1 MLWRVGWVWYAE
13 SGWNSKHPVDEIHGC
28 AGCDG
33 KMNVLKVKEGDLD
46 TNSEPEQEEIVNF
59 FTIQHK
65 AYPQWPT
72 CHLLS

>member
-13 SGWNSKHPVDEIHGC
+13 PGWNSKDPVDEMHYC

-65 AYPQWPT
+65 AYPQ
-72 CHLLS
+72 